1 MKFLVSLIAILS
13 LNACASK
20 STTSDTE
27 LQPAAVSEMNA
38 VNSTELSDE
47 ITTMDSTIAAEEAAP
62 KKAVKSAKK
71 IKPSGSTT
79 KQVKKNSKAKKT
91 KTK

>member
-20 STTSDTE
+20 STTSDSE
-27 LQPAAVSEMNA
+27 LQPAAISEMNA
-38 VNSTELSDE
+38 VNSTEPSEE
-47 ITTMDSTIAAEEAAP
+47 ITTMDSTIAEEETAPP
-62 KKAVKSAKK
+62 KKAIKSAKK
-71 IKPSGSTT
+71 MKPAATA
-79 KQVKKNSKAKKT
+79 KQAKKNSKAKKT